1 MRQDE
6 YSLLAPSLIK
16 GAGGYET
23 WRDLEKA
30 NWYSLIVS
38 CFSIPLV
45 EVHPMKLF
53 RKDEID
59 YVQLYMKIK
68 RRCEFQLNFSCFL
81 LGLFFVLQYSVPICL
96 VLLGS
101 ITTSKEQIVTFVS
114 PLVSLSSPSQST
126 NVEQKQ
132 TSNKDAEILASEI
145 IFFLGL
151 VTILLGVINNTIR
164 PAESYDTCS
173 NYNNKFNKFIIDL
186 DLDMVKLGGL
196 PEKSHLNPQKVDL
209 IYQVLMA
216 KNKELFELVDE
227 YNKAR
232 SLSPR
237 QANIEAINQKDDKQK
252 SKDTNSTSSKVSD
265 DTTGNFLADAPNT
278 LNESSNGTSNK
289 SLVEIPTNSN

>member
-1 MRQDE
+1 
-6 YSLLAPSLIK
+6 
-16 GAGGYET
+16 
-23 WRDLEKA
+23 
-30 NWYSLIVS
+30 
-38 CFSIPLV
+38 
-45 EVHPMKLF
+45 MKLF